1 MNRDMLDLNKMK
13 YYKQMNK
20 IVLKSPAKINIGLNI
35 IRKRDDVYH
44 DLETIFYPLLLSDI
58 LTFQKADETK
68 LESNSNE
75 INSLKANLIFTAIE
89 FLENIV
95 DRKLNVKIYLEKN
108 IPIGAGLGGGSSN
121 AASTLKALNQLF
133 ELNLNY
139 DRLSEIALKL
149 GSDVP
154 FFLEPSPCYASSR
167 GEIRKNIQLS
177 LSQPILIVNP
187 GIHISTKWAFQNLE
201 LISHKKSLKEL
212 CERSSV
218 TIDDIKD
225 YATNDFENMIYKK
238 YPEIKSIKDKLYAS
252 GADFVSMTGTGSTVY
267 GVFSNLQKA
276 RWVKEDFNK
285 SYFTYI
291 NYPVNQGSI
300 T

>member
-1 MNRDMLDLNKMK
+1 MS
-13 YYKQMNK
+13 K
-20 IVLKSPAKINIGLNI
+20 IILKSPAKINLGLNI
-35 IRKRDDVYH
+35 IRKRDDGFH

-58 LTFQKADETK
+58 LTFEKADETK

-75 INSLKANLIFTAIE
+75 INSLQTNLISTAIE
-89 FLENIV
+89 FLETIV
-95 DRKLNVKIYLEKN
+95 NRKLNVKIYLEKN

-121 AASTLKALNQLF
+121 AASTLKSLNQLF
-133 ELNLNY
+133 ELNLTY
-139 DRLSEIALKL
+139 DMLSEIALKL

-154 FFLEPSPCYASSR
+154 FFLEPYPCFTSSR
-167 GEIRKNIQLS
+167 GELRKNIRLS

-201 LISHKKSLKEL
+201 LTSHKKSLKEL
-212 CERSSV
+212 CGQNSV

-225 YATNDFENMIYKK
+225 YATNDFENIVYEI
-238 YPEIKSIKDKLYAS
+238 YPEIKSIKDKLDAS

-267 GVFSNLQKA
+267 GVFSNLQKV
-276 RWVKEDFNK
+276 RWVKEDFDA

-291 NYPVNQGSI
+291 NFPVNQGSI

>member
-1 MNRDMLDLNKMK
+1 
-13 YYKQMNK
+13 MNK
-20 IVLKSPAKINIGLNI
+20 IILKSPAKINIGLNI
-35 IRKRDDVYH
+35 IRKRDDGFH
-44 DLETIFYPLLLSDI
+44 DLETIFYPLLLNDI
-58 LTFQKADETK
+58 LTFEKADETK
-68 LESNSNE
+68 LESNSTE
-75 INSLKANLIFTAIE
+75 INSIQTNLISTSIE

-133 ELNLNY
+133 ELNINY
-139 DRLSEIALKL
+139 DKLSEIALKL

-154 FFLEPSPCYASSR
+154 YFLDPYPCFASSR

-187 GIHISTKWAFQNLE
+187 GIHISTKWAFKKLE
-201 LISHKKSLKEL
+201 LTSHKNSLKEL
-212 CERSSV
+212 CKHSSV
-218 TIDDIKD
+218 TIDDIKE
-225 YATNDFENMIYKK
+225 YAKNDFEIIVYEK
-238 YPEIKSIKDKLYAS
+238 YPEIKSIKDKLDSS

-276 RWVKEDFNK
+276 RLVKEDFDA

-291 NYPVNQGSI
+291 NFPVNQGSI

>member
-1 MNRDMLDLNKMK
+1 MC
-13 YYKQMNK
+13 K
-20 IVLKSPAKINIGLNI
+20 IILKSPAKINIGLNI
-35 IRKRDDVYH
+35 IGKRDDGFH
-44 DLETIFYPLLLSDI
+44 DLETIFYPLLLNDI
-58 LTFQKADETK
+58 LTFEKADETK
-68 LESNSNE
+68 LESNSTE
-75 INSLKANLIFTAIE
+75 INSLQTNLIFTAIE
-89 FLENIV
+89 LLENIV
-95 DRKLNVKIYLEKN
+95 NRKLNVKIYLEKN

-133 ELNLNY
+133 ELHLTYNK
-139 DRLSEIALKL
+139 LSEIALKL

-154 FFLEPSPCYASSR
+154 FFLEPYPCFASSR
-167 GEIRKNIQLS
+167 GERRKNIQLS

-201 LISHKKSLKEL
+201 LTSHKKSLKEL
-212 CERSSV
+212 CEHSSI

-225 YATNDFENMIYKK
+225 YAVNDFENIVHEK
-238 YPEIKSIKDKLYAS
+238 YPDIKSIKDKLTVS

-267 GVFSNLQKA
+267 GLFSNLQKA
-276 RWVKEDFNK
+276 RWVKDDFDA

-291 NYPVNQGSI
+291 NFPVNQGSI

>member
-1 MNRDMLDLNKMK
+1 MS
-13 YYKQMNK
+13 K
-20 IVLKSPAKINIGLNI
+20 IILKSPAKINIGLNI
-35 IRKRDDVYH
+35 IRKREDGFH
-44 DLETIFYPLLLSDI
+44 DLETIFYPLLLNDI
-58 LTFQKADETK
+58 LSFEKADHTK

-75 INSLKANLIFTAIE
+75 INSLQTNLISTAIE
-89 FLENIV
+89 FLETIV

-139 DRLSEIALKL
+139 DKLSEIALKL

-154 FFLEPSPCYASSR
+154 FFLDPYPCFASSR

-177 LSQPILIVNP
+177 LSQPILIINP

-201 LISHKKSLKEL
+201 LTSHKNSLKEL
-212 CERSSV
+212 CEHNSL

-225 YATNDFENMIYKK
+225 YATNDFENMVYEK
-238 YPEIKSIKDKLYAS
+238 YPEIKSIKDKLDAS

-276 RWVKEDFNK
+276 RWVKENFDESN
-285 SYFTYI
+285 FTYL
-291 NYPVNQGSI
+291 NFPVNQGSI

>member
-1 MNRDMLDLNKMK
+1 M
-13 YYKQMNK
+13 YK
-20 IVLKSPAKINIGLNI
+20 IILKSPAKINIGLNI
-35 IRKRDDVYH
+35 IRKRDDGFH

-58 LTFQKADETK
+58 LTFEKADETK
-68 LESNSNE
+68 LESNSTE
-75 INSLKANLIFTAIE
+75 INSLQINLISTAIE
-89 FLENIV
+89 FLEIIV
-95 DRKLNVKIYLEKN
+95 DRKLNVKISLEKN

-139 DRLSEIALKL
+139 DKLSEIALKL

-154 FFLEPSPCYASSR
+154 FFLEPYPCFTSSR
-167 GEIRKNIQLS
+167 GELRKNIRLS

-201 LISHKKSLKEL
+201 LTSHKKSLKEL
-212 CERSSV
+212 CGQNSV

-225 YATNDFENMIYKK
+225 YATNDFENIVYEI
-238 YPEIKSIKDKLYAS
+238 YPEIKSIKDKLDAS

-276 RWVKEDFNK
+276 RWVKEDFDA

-291 NYPVNQGSI
+291 NFPVNQGSI